1 MSKPWL
7 SLSRWFKSRA
17 PLNKLKPSSIVK
29 DSYSDVVIRRTRKRS
44 LFRGQYRPP
53 RPRRAAPSAAVDNND
68 DDDDD
73 DDDGSIRGG
82 YFKGRE
88 EECGVV
94 F

>member
-7 SLSRWFKSRA
+7 SLSRWFGSRA
-17 PLNKLKPSSIVK
+17 PLNILKPSFTG
-29 DSYSDVVIRRTRKRS
+29 DPTVVTGHTRGGK
-44 LFRGQYRPP
+44 LFRVPPAVP

-73 DDDGSIRGG
+73 DDDGSIKGRYFRGG
-82 YFKGRE
+82 E
-88 EECGVV
+88 EEGGVV